1 MILWKF
7 IDVQGCLQWVGSE
20 NLFKAIIMTF
30 SPHHL
35 KLYQCTFISVL
46 CQCHPQTIKGIME
59 EVMKG
64 LTMSTTE
71 SLKCEIERIQEDLE
85 FKLEKTALPRPQAL
99 GKKLY
104 VVSLKKTM
112 LKY

>member
-1 MILWKF
+1 
-7 IDVQGCLQWVGSE
+7 
-20 NLFKAIIMTF
+20 
-30 SPHHL
+30 
-35 KLYQCTFISVL
+35 
-46 CQCHPQTIKGIME
+46 
-59 EVMKG
+59 MKG

-99 GKKLY
+99 GKELY